1 MIRDDYD
8 ELKTHSILV
17 DNSRV
22 YVIVYRKGNIIR
34 IWIQKEGKEFELKNI
49 KFACKLQDI
58 DILNQISTFCKSLEF
73 YHLIKHNLQMIL

>member
-58 DILNQISTFCKSLEF
+58 DILNQISTFCKSLEL
-73 YHLIKHNLQMIL
+73 YHLIKHNL